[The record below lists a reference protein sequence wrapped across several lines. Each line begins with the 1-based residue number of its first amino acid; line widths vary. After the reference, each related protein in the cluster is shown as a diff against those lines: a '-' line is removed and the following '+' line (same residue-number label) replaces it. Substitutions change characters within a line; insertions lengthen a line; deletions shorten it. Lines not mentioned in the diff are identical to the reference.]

1 MNNQTNNIKFNSR
14 PSRILVALLVLP
26 LLVASPRLCRA
37 CACGCGIFEV
47 GTSSMFPTG
56 AGGTAY
62 FQYDFQDQNENRSGN
77 SSSPAANNS
86 DKDLRTNFLTLGV
99 QYMFN
104 RDWGVQAELP
114 FANRYF
120 KTASDETDQV
130 VSLDWTTIG
139 DARIEAIY
147 TGFSPDQS
155 AGLTFGAKLPTGNFT
170 HNDAFDDIDR
180 DTEIGTGSTDIL
192 IGGFYR
198 NNITSDG
205 RWNWFAQL
213 EFDLPVF
220 IQDAYHPGDE
230 VDGALGIYFN
240 GFSLGR
246 VGITPIAQIIGAA
259 RGQDTGANSA
269 DPVASGYER
278 LLLSPGIEIDLHPLM
293 LYADVELPVYERFT
307 GEQLAASY
315 LVKMVISYKF

>member
-1 MNNQTNNIKFNSR
+1 MKNPINIKLTSTRFR
-14 PSRILVALLVLP
+14 AFTGLIALLAIIAAP
-26 LLVASPRLCRA
+26 ALCQA

-62 FQYDFQDQNENRSGN
+62 IQYDFQDQNVNWSGN
-77 SSSPAANNS
+77 NPSPAANNS

-120 KTASDETDQV
+120 RTASDVTGNIA
-130 VSLDWTTIG
+130 SLNWTTIG

-198 NNITSDG
+198 HNITTDG

-213 EFDLPVF
+213 NFDLPVL
-220 IQDAYHPGDE
+220 IQDAYRPGDE

-240 GFSLGR
+240 GLTLGR
-246 VGITPIAQIIGAA
+246 VGITPIAQIIAAA
-259 RGQDTGANSA
+259 RAEDTGANSA
-269 DPVASGYER
+269 NPVASGYER
-278 LLLSPGIEIDLHPLM
+278 VLLSPGIEINLHPIM
-293 LYADVELPVYERFT
+293 VYADVELPVYERFT

-315 LVKMVISYKF
+315 LVKMVVSYKF